1 MSIKN
6 IFTLENKVIVVT
18 GGTGVLGKSFT
29 TALGEAGAKVA
40 ILGRNKDRGIEG
52 EVAIKNAGG
61 EAAFFSTDVLNKEEL
76 NKTKQEILKKWG
88 KINGLV
94 NAAGGNISGA
104 TIGPEE
110 DLFDHDVENTIK
122 AVELNLFGS
131 VIPTFVFGEEIVKS
145 GNGSIVNISS
155 LASTRPLTRVLG
167 YTMAKHGINGFTKWM
182 ASELPLR
189 FGDGIRCNAIAPGV
203 FLTTQNK
210 DLLTDKEGNYTAR
223 AQKFVDGTPYS
234 RLGDPKELNGTLIY
248 LLSDASKLVNGE
260 ILFVDG
266 GFNAFSGV

>member
-1 MSIKN
+1 MKQFS
-6 IFTLENKVIVVT
+6 LEHKVIVVT
-18 GGTGVLGKSFT
+18 GGTGILGESFV
-29 TALGEAGAKVA
+29 TALGEANAKVA
-40 ILGRNKDRGIEG
+40 ILGRNETKG
-52 EVAIKNAGG
+52 EQRVAEVNNSNG
-61 EAAFFSTDVLNKEEL
+61 EAAFFKTDVLDEHSLISCKEE
-76 NKTKQEILKKWG
+76 ILDKWG
-88 KINGLV
+88 KIDGLV
-94 NAAGGNISGA
+94 NAAGGNIPGA

-110 DLFDHDVENTIK
+110 DLFDHDVQNTIK
-122 AVELNLFGS
+122 AVELNLHGS

-167 YTMAKHGINGFTKWM
+167 YTMAKHGINGLTKWM

-189 FGDGIRCNAIAPGV
+189 YGDGIRCNAIAPGV

-210 DLLTDKEGNYTAR
+210 DLLTNKDGSYTKR

-234 RLGDPKELNGTLIY
+234 RLGDPEELEGTLVF

-260 ILFVDG
+260 VLFVDG